1 MAEQKYKVRVVPV
14 GWDTGVDEVVDSLQ
28 LAVAVA
34 YRVGAPH
41 RYLCDD
47 GRWFLYM
54 TEADCD
60 EGVNEVG
67 SIEVV
72 AIG

>member
-1 MAEQKYKVRVVPV
+1 MAEQKYRVRVVPV
-14 GWDTGVDEVVDSLQ
+14 GWNTGVDEVVDSLQ

-34 YRVGAPH
+34 YRVGAPC

-60 EGVNEVG
+60 AGVDEVG

-72 AIG
+72 ANG